1 MTVMSPGPSSVGIP
15 VMGKLSL
22 RHALPSG
29 SRVLS
34 ARGEVLIETLTPDD
48 RVITRDRGMMPVRDV
63 LRLTMPRG
71 APMVLIPA
79 GAMGRGRPERDVT
92 LPPDQPVVLR
102 DWRARTIF
110 NAREARV
117 AAARLTDGSVIRPVT
132 SSGGTVWCILL
143 DRPSAVYVDGLELVS
158 GALDA
163 MTP

>member
-1 MTVMSPGPSSVGIP
+1 MGIP
-15 VMGKLSL
+15 VLANLSL

-29 SRVLS
+29 SRVLT
-34 ARGEVLIETLTPDD
+34 ARGEVLIETLTAND
-48 RVITRDRGMMPVRDV
+48 RIITRDRGMVPVRDV
-63 LRLTMPRG
+63 LRLSVPRG
-71 APMVLIPA
+71 TPMVLIPA
-79 GAMGRGRPERDVT
+79 GAMGQGRPERDVM

-117 AAARLTDGSVIRPVT
+117 AAARLIDGSVIRSVK
-132 SSGGTVWCILL
+132 SGGETVWCIVL
-143 DRPSAVYVDGLELVS
+143 DRPSAIYIDGLEMVS